1 MADHTPARVP
11 DVLVVDDEPDVSA
24 LLVAYLH
31 RWECT
36 VRVAYTGEEAV
47 VLARQSPPDVAIVDI
62 LLPGIDGWETIEQ
75 IRSQPGSQHCGF
87 VTMSIA
93 DGGAHPP
100 DFDSCLH
107 KPFVWNDIKRVV
119 RPLLD
124 AGART

>member
-1 MADHTPARVP
+1 MP
-11 DVLVVDDEPDVSA
+11 DVLVVDDELDVTD
-24 LLVAYLH
+24 LLVAYLR

-36 VRVAYTGEEAV
+36 VRVAHTGEQAV

-75 IRSQPGSQHCGF
+75 IRSQPECERCGF

-93 DGGAHPP
+93 DGEARPSAP
-100 DFDSCLH
+100 VSSLH

-119 RPLLD
+119 QPLLG
-124 AGART
+124 AGARR